1 MCRRSVT
8 RKYELLEL
16 EAEKAEDNLIA
27 KQQQREQLVSIV
39 MACTLW
45 QFKIV
50 FETALNMFASKFYV

>member
-1 MCRRSVT
+1 MYCRSVT

-39 MACTLW
+39 VGIHFVA
-45 QFKIV
+45 V
-50 FETALNMFASKFYV
+50 